1 MKNAINWF
9 EIPVKNYER
18 AKQFYGTVLS
28 IEIADHHMPEQNV
41 KYGMFPYDNDNNGV
55 GGGLIEAEEQK
66 PTADGPTIYLNG
78 GDDLSVPLGHVE
90 TSGGKVI
97 MPKTDIGENG
107 FIAQFIDTEGNRI
120 ALHSW
125 N

>member
-1 MKNAINWF
+1 MKNAISWF

-18 AKQFYGTVLS
+18 AKQFYGTVLD
-28 IEIADHHMPEQNV
+28 IEITDHHMPEQKI
-41 KYGMFPYDNDNNGV
+41 KYGMFPYDEDNNGV
-55 GGGLIEAEEQK
+55 GGGLVEAEEQQ
-66 PTADGPTIYLNG
+66 PTTDGPTLYING
-78 GDDLSVPLGHVE
+78 GDDLSVPLSQVE

-107 FIAQFIDTEGNRI
+107 FMAQFLDTEGNRI